1 MIYGKLYLYWFS
13 AVLRYNN
20 PILPRG
26 VKGAEAMQAASNMVR
41 HAILMMAG
49 TFLSRVLGLVR
60 EVVVAAFFGATRSM
74 DAFNV
79 AYTLANLARQL
90 LAEGALSA
98 AFVPVFSKALQKDRG
113 HALRLARGA
122 MTVLL
127 LASSAVTLLGIWG
140 APFLTRVMAPG
151 FAPETAALASSLT
164 RWMFPFLILISLAAL
179 VMGELNSLGS
189 FFVPALAPAFSNLA
203 FILTAPPFAARWGVY
218 GLALSVLCGGAAHL
232 LTQWVWS
239 ARMGATL
246 YPTRPDLRDPG
257 LRKMMALF
265 LPYAAGLS
273 LNQVNPVVSR
283 MLGSFLQEGSISVL
297 NYSNRILQ
305 LPLGLFVIAISQAV
319 LPQLSRAQDPEDFAA
334 TLRQALRFALF
345 IVLPAS
351 LGLIL
356 ISSPF
361 VHQVFVRGEFNAWAW
376 EATSSCLALGMLGLP
391 GMACSTVVMRALY
404 ALSMPREAF
413 KTTFFSVGATAL
425 LSLVLMFPLGYNGL
439 ALAPSI
445 AFTLSGLLGL
455 RYVRKKLARPLEIVS
470 LSWAGDM
477 LVAVMALDIVVRA
490 YRFFLPYSPG
500 AALPARAGWCL
511 GIIAAGMAAYGTA
524 TWVLGFSEWGWI
536 RQAFSKKAAQN

>member
-1 MIYGKLYLYWFS
+1 
-13 AVLRYNN
+13 
-20 PILPRG
+20 
-26 VKGAEAMQAASNMVR
+26 MQAAGSPQGRASNMVR

-49 TFLSRVLGLVR
+49 TFLSRILGLVR

-98 AFVPVFSKALQKDRG
+98 AFVPVFSQALQRSRK
-113 HALRLARGA
+113 HALTLARGA

-127 LASSAVTLLGIWG
+127 LASFAVVLLGILG
-140 APFLTRVMAPG
+140 APLLTRVMAPG
-151 FAPETAALASSLT
+151 FDTETAALASSLT

-203 FILTAPPFAARWGVY
+203 FILTAPFFAARWGVY
-218 GLALSVLCGGAAHL
+218 GLALSVLCGGTLHF
-232 LTQWVWS
+232 LTQWIWS
-239 ARMGATL
+239 ARLGATL
-246 YPTRPDLRDPG
+246 YPVRPNMRDPDLQ
-257 LRKMMALF
+257 KMMALF

-319 LPQLSRAQDPEDFAA
+319 LPQLSRSQEPEDFTA

-356 ISSPF
+356 IATPF
-361 VHQVFVRGEFNAWAW
+361 VHLVFVRGEFSVWAW
-376 EATSSCLALGMLGLP
+376 DATSSCLVLGMLGLP

-413 KTTFFSVGATAL
+413 KTTLFSVSATAL
-425 LSLVLMFPLGYNGL
+425 FSLLLMFPLGYNGL

-455 RYVRKKLARPLEIVS
+455 HYVRKKLGRPLKIIS

-477 LVAVMALDIVVRA
+477 LVAVTVLDIVVRVW
-490 YRFFLPYSPG
+490 RWLLPYDPE
-500 AALPARAGWCL
+500 AALTLRAGWCL
-511 GIIAAGMAAYGTA
+511 TVILLGMAAYGAA
-524 TWVLGFSEWGWI
+524 TWFQDFSEWDWI
-536 RQAFSKKAAQN
+536 RQAFAKKDKDKKDGDKDEEC